1 MECKETV
8 VQVLSWAQLLGGPA
22 CCWALLCAG
31 RRTEYGRYAD
41 PRDRCV
47 ANTRLVWMVQEI
59 PALLVPLVLLLS
71 TETRSGAGRSLLLG
85 TFCLHY
91 FYRSLIYPWRTR
103 GRPFPLHIAVKSFIF
118 CSLNGLLQGHYL
130 LHCTAAHCST
140 AQLAVGLSLFSAG
153 LIINIHSDTLLGN
166 LRRPGELVYKIPRG
180 GMFELVGAATRWR
193 PGPCLAPPSAASPP
207 ATSAHEPYNTT
218 GNATYTCT
226 TTGNTTYTCTATGNA
241 TYTCTATG
249 NTTYTCT
256 ATGNTTYTCTA
267 TGNTTYT
274 CTTTGNAT
282 YTCTTT
288 GNTTYTCTATGNTT
302 YTCTTTGN
310 TTYTCTT
317 AGNTT
322 YTCTTTGNTTYTCT
336 TAGNT
341 TYTCTTAGNTTYT
354 CTATGN
360 TTYTCTTTGNT
371 TYTCTTTGNTT
382 YTCTTTGNT
391 TYTCTTTGNTTYTCT
406 ATGNITY
413 TCTTTGNTTYTCTQ
427 GRHKGGGVR
436 TIPRCQI

>member
-22 CCWALLCAG
+22 CCWALLGAG

-118 CSLNGLLQGHYL
+118 CSLNGMLQSHYL
-130 LHCTAAHCST
+130 LHCAAAAAAQHSA

-180 GMFELVGAATRWR
+180 GMFELVSGANYFGEILEWCGYAVATWSL
-193 PGPCLAPPSAASPP
+193 PAAAFCFFTACNLGPRAIQHHRFYQQQFKDYPPSRKAL
-207 ATSAHEPYNTT
+207 
-218 GNATYTCT
+218 
-226 TTGNTTYTCTATGNA
+226 
-241 TYTCTATG
+241 
-249 NTTYTCT
+249 
-256 ATGNTTYTCTA
+256 
-267 TGNTTYT
+267 
-274 CTTTGNAT
+274 
-282 YTCTTT
+282 
-288 GNTTYTCTATGNTT
+288 
-302 YTCTTTGN
+302 
-310 TTYTCTT
+310 
-317 AGNTT
+317 
-322 YTCTTTGNTTYTCT
+322 
-336 TAGNT
+336 
-341 TYTCTTAGNTTYT
+341 
-354 CTATGN
+354 
-360 TTYTCTTTGNT
+360 
-371 TYTCTTTGNTT
+371 
-382 YTCTTTGNT
+382 
-391 TYTCTTTGNTTYTCT
+391 
-406 ATGNITY
+406 
-413 TCTTTGNTTYTCTQ
+413 
-427 GRHKGGGVR
+427 
-436 TIPRCQI
+436 IPFIL